1 MSETPR
7 LTRRKAITYALV
19 AAITALTLWLGHGWW
34 AASWK
39 PDAARWPGGGVAIGP
54 DDVPVNW
61 ERLALDGVAFAYL
74 DATAGARTAFP
85 AYTAEHDA
93 ALAAGI
99 RTGAIHR
106 FDVCTMASEQA
117 AAFVRLV
124 PREAPALPPAVLV
137 EADEGCERRPTRAL
151 LLSELT
157 TFLTQVETHLG
168 KPAVIGFS
176 DDLQSEYD
184 LAAALNR
191 PLWVTSPRTEP
202 DPELTDWAIWLANDR
217 LSVDG
222 VAGPARWLVAND
234 RTPATGEGQ

>member
-1 MSETPR
+1 MMALMSSARRRIGLR
-7 LTRRKAITYALV
+7 LFAALLL
-19 AAITALTLWLGHGWW
+19 AGALWLAHGWW
-34 AASWK
+34 ASAWK
-39 PDAARWPGGGVAIGP
+39 PDAARWLGGGVAIGP
-54 DDVPVNW
+54 ADVPVNW
-61 ERLALDGVAFAYL
+61 GRLARDGVAFAYL
-74 DATAGARTAFP
+74 DATAGSRIAFP

-106 FDVCTMASEQA
+106 FDICTMASEQA

-124 PREAPALPPAVLV
+124 PREAPALPPAVLI
-137 EADEGCERRPTRAL
+137 EAGEGCERRPTRAL

-168 KPAVIGFS
+168 KPAVIGVA
-176 DDLQSEYD
+176 DNLEDEYS
-184 LAAALNR
+184 LTAALNR
-191 PLWVTSPRTEP
+191 PLWIRSPRSEP
-202 DPELTDWAIWLANDR
+202 DPALTGWAIWLANDR

-234 RTPATGEGQ
+234 RTPASGEGQ

>member
-1 MSETPR
+1 MSAAPR
-7 LTRRKAITYALV
+7 PTRRKLIGYAL
-19 AAITALTLWLGHGWW
+19 AAAAAALLLWLAHGWW
-34 AASWK
+34 AAAWK

-54 DDVPVNW
+54 DDGAVNW
-61 ERLALDGVAFAYL
+61 ERLARGGITFAYL
-74 DATAGARTAFP
+74 DATAGARIAAP

-106 FDVCTMASEQA
+106 FDICTMASEQA

-124 PREAPALPPAVLV
+124 PREAPALPPAVLI
-137 EADEGCERRPTRAL
+137 EAGEGCERRPTRAL

-168 KPAVIGFS
+168 KPAVIGVS
-176 DDLQSEYD
+176 AGLEDEYS
-184 LAAALNR
+184 LTATLNR
-191 PLWVTSPRTEP
+191 PLWITSPRSEP
-202 DPELTDWAIWLANDR
+202 DPDLSGWAIWLANDR

-222 VAGPARWLVAND
+222 VEGPARWLVAND
-234 RTPATGEGQ
+234 RTPASREGQ